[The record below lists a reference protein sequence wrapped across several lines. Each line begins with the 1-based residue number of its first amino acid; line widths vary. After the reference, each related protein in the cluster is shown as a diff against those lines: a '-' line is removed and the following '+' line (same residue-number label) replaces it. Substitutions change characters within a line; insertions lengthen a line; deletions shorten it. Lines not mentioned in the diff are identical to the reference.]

1 MFVILKGKIKNLK
14 FVCVWGFVGYSGTI
28 EEHDFRVSD
37 LGSFV
42 EVYSFRLF
50 FFIYWALKWHGLGG
64 ARRVRSGP
72 RIKNLFIK
80 QVGFG
85 FWG

>member
-42 EVYSFRLF
+42 EVYSFKLF
-50 FFIYWALKWHGLGG
+50 FFI
-64 ARRVRSGP
+64 RP
-72 RIKNLFIK
+72 
-80 QVGFG
+80 
-85 FWG
+85 

>member
-42 EVYSFRLF
+42 EVYSFKLF
-50 FFIYWALKWHGLGG
+50 FFLLGPEVAWVGWGPTGWVWAPHKKP
-64 ARRVRSGP
+64 VY
-72 RIKNLFIK
+72 
-80 QVGFG
+80 
-85 FWG
+85 